1 MKITV
6 ITPAPRYSR
15 KGNRITALR
24 WARLLRE
31 LGHQVEI
38 ATEFQGNPCDLVVAL
53 HARRS
58 YPSIAK
64 FKREHPSKPLMV
76 ALTGTDLYNDIHSDA
91 DAQTSLELADRL
103 IVLQPKGIEELPA
116 HLHNK
121 TRVMYQ
127 SVEKTRGRVTKRKK
141 TFDVCVIGHLRAVK
155 DPFRAALALRQL
167 PPSSRIRLLHIG
179 AALDDEMERTAR
191 NEMQVNRRYY
201 WLGEKPRWQARR
213 ILASCRAVVLSS
225 LMEGGA
231 NVISEAIVAGVPIL
245 ASRIS
250 GTIGLVGENYPG
262 YFPVGDTERLKDL
275 LIKAESEPAFLSELQ
290 AWGKRRRHLF
300 APKFERKTWKNL
312 LNELHCARV

>member
-1 MKITV
+1 MKICL
-6 ITPAPRYSR
+6 ITPAPRGSR

-31 LGHQVEI
+31 LGHRVDI
-38 ATEFQGNPCDLVVAL
+38 KTEFQGNPCELAIAL

-64 FKREHPSKPLMV
+64 FKREYPNSPLIV

-91 DAQTSLELADRL
+91 GAKKSLELADRL
-103 IVLQPKGIEELPA
+103 IVLQPNGIEELPA
-116 HLHNK
+116 HLHGK
-121 TRVMYQ
+121 TRVVYQ
-127 SVEKTRGRVTKRKK
+127 SVEKTRGRIAKRKK
-141 TFDVCVIGHLRAVK
+141 TFDICVIGHLRAVK
-155 DPFRAALALRQL
+155 DPFRAALAVRQL

-179 AALDDEMERTAR
+179 AALDDAIEKTAR
-191 NEMQVNRRYY
+191 NEMQANPRYY

-231 NVISEAIVAGVPIL
+231 NVISEAVMASVPIL

-250 GTIGLVGENYPG
+250 GTVGLLGEDYPG
-262 YFPVGDTERLKDL
+262 YFPVGDTERLKEL
-275 LIKAESEPAFLSELQ
+275 LIKAETESAFLAELQ
-290 AWGKRRRHLF
+290 ARGKGLRHLF
-300 APKFERKTWKNL
+300 DPKFERKTWKNL
-312 LNELHCARV
+312 LNELHSA

>member
-1 MKITV
+1 MKICI

-15 KGNRITALR
+15 TGNRITALR

-31 LGHQVEI
+31 LGHRVEI

-58 YPSIAK
+58 YPCIAK
-64 FKREHPSKPLMV
+64 FKRDHPDRPLMV

-91 DAQTSLELADRL
+91 GAQKSLELADRL
-103 IVLQPKGIEELPA
+103 IVLQPNGIEELPA
-116 HLHNK
+116 HLHGK
-121 TRVMYQ
+121 TRVVYQ
-127 SVEKTRGRVTKRKK
+127 SVEKTRGGVAKRKK
-141 TFDVCVIGHLRAVK
+141 TFDICVIGHLRAVK
-155 DPFRAALALRQL
+155 DPFRTALAVRQL

-179 AALDDEMERTAR
+179 AALGDVMERTAR
-191 NEMQVNRRYY
+191 NEMQANPRYY

-231 NVISEAIVAGVPIL
+231 NVISEAVVASVPIL

-250 GTIGLVGENYPG
+250 GTVGLLGEDYAG
-262 YFPVGDTERLKDL
+262 YFPVGNTERLKEL
-275 LIKAESEPAFLSELQ
+275 LIKAETEPTFLAELQ
-290 AWGKRRRHLF
+290 AWGKRLRQVF
-300 APKFERKTWKNL
+300 DPKFERNTWKNL
-312 LNELHCARV
+312 LNELHSA